1 MPRLMADVL
10 RELHFDRGMPLA
22 DLAQALRL
30 RERSLRVM
38 FMKLG
43 FYRAMWT
50 TAEVLKLHRLYM
62 EGAYASALAKS
73 RHRPVAELLAA
84 WKKLRLPLR
93 ERKKG
98 YKLHGR
104 RLPDSLVHA
113 MYQDY
118 RAGMTFAAVER
129 KHDRPVKSVRT
140 LFVSRGLHV
149 RESKGVSTFRRPD
162 GSFAPYIPKTEVE
175 IEAIILKATKV
186 TVPEELR
193 LDWRK
198 WDLARRGD
206 FIARLRAR
214 ISGPDDRPDLPFS
227 DNVEPFDYTTEKAWE
242 IVHRKNGT
250 AASQQWKARILPSSQ
265 GVIFAGRLYF
275 WNGIG
280 NGYFEG
286 CSWTRGHGRPSLH
299 HVIWSL
305 HHGRAVPHLH
315 VVRHADGN
323 PNNLTPSNLILRT
336 RNDVVRESQAVALTR
351 KSRERTRLLLERSN
365 NPKPSHD
372 LVASLTQD

>member
-22 DLAQALRL
+22 DLARALRL
-30 RERSLRVM
+30 RERSLRAM

-43 FYRAMWT
+43 FYHAPWT
-50 TAEVLKLHRLYM
+50 TAELRKLHRLYM
-62 EGAYASALAKS
+62 AGEFASNLAKS

-84 WKKLRLPLR
+84 WKKLRLPVR
-93 ERKKG
+93 PKKG
-98 YKLHGR
+98 YTLPSR

-162 GSFAPYIPKTEVE
+162 GSFAPYIPKTEEE

-214 ISGPDDRPDLPFS
+214 ISGPNDRPDLPFS
-227 DNVEPFDYTTEKAWE
+227 DNVEPFDYTSGKAWE
-242 IVHRKNGT
+242 IVHAKNGD
-250 AASQQWKARILPSSQ
+250 SDSRRWKARILPSSQ

-305 HHGRAVPHLH
+305 HHGRSVPPAH

-323 PNNLTPSNLILRT
+323 PNNLAPSNLILRT
-336 RNDVVRESQAVALTR
+336 RNDVIREAQAKTLLR
-351 KSRERTRLLLERSN
+351 KSRERTRLLL
-365 NPKPSHD
+365 D
-372 LVASLTQD
+372 LSQRKDKNHELIESLTQG

>member
-22 DLAQALRL
+22 DLARALRL

-43 FYRAMWT
+43 FYRATWT
-50 TAEVLKLHRLYM
+50 TAELKKLHRLYM
-62 EGAYASALAKS
+62 AGEFASNLAKS
-73 RHRPVAELLAA
+73 RHRSAPDLLAA
-84 WKKLRLPLR
+84 WRKLRLPLR
-93 ERKKG
+93 ERKR
-98 YKLHGR
+98 YTLPGR
-104 RLPDSLVHA
+104 RIPDSLVLA
-113 MYQDY
+113 MHQDY
-118 RAGMTFAAVER
+118 KTGMTFAAVER

-140 LFVSRGLHV
+140 LFVSRGLPV
-149 RESKGVSTFRRPD
+149 RESKGVSKFRSPD
-162 GSFAPYIPKTEVE
+162 GSFAPYIPKTEEE
-175 IEAIILKATKV
+175 IEALIQQATKV

-214 ISGPDDRPDLPFS
+214 ISGPDDRPNLPFS
-227 DNVEPFDYTTEKAWE
+227 DNVEPFDYTSEKAWE
-242 IVHRKNGT
+242 IVRRKNGT

-315 VVRHADGN
+315 VVRHADSN
-323 PNNLTPSNLILRT
+323 PNNFTPSNLILRT
-336 RNDVVRESQAVALTR
+336 RNDVIRESQAAALTR
-351 KSRERTRLLLERSN
+351 KSRERTRLLLERSTK
-365 NPKPSHD
+365 PKTSHD
-372 LVASLTQD
+372 LVASLTQG